1 MTREPWARGLTGGST
16 GGWEAL
22 ALQVYHPDFFGGT
35 WVLYPDPVDFR
46 NYEIPDIYS
55 DTNAFVHQVAEWMTA
70 DVPAEQ
76 EVTVQQRISIRQES
90 KFEAVLGHP
99 ARPRQEFPI
108 EAATY

>member
-1 MTREPWARGLTGGST
+1 MIREPWARGLTGGST

-35 WVLYPDPVDFR
+35 RVLYPDPVNFR

-55 DTNAFVHQVAEWMTA
+55 NTNAFVHQVAEWMTA

-76 EVTVQQRISIRQES
+76 EVTGQPRISIAQES
-90 KFEAVLGHP
+90 QLEAVLGGH
-99 ARPRQEFPI
+99 ARSGDQSGI
-108 EAATY
+108 GQSG